1 MKEGKHCNIDVL
13 NKRIYLEEKVHSLFE
28 RYIGQEVRIVDNDG
42 CEFFFCV
49 EKNKKKNQ
57 LFLFQKQSKRKQKK
71 TKEDKDKDFFGLLVL
86 DESDEILFDCDDE
99 HDCFVVNIKEKT
111 SSNSASIDED
121 EKIKLINAIYKV
133 YKSVGN
139 KYINI
144 FDTNRYLPTKVSS
157 NSINGFTERN
167 LTFSFCHSYLSRN
180 HNAIVWQEIPINS
193 PNAQH
198 IDSIIIDNKNDR
210 VIYIEAKRL
219 YDVHH
224 FKYLLDDLKR
234 IKKQHL
240 DIPLPPNH
248 PSKKVIVL
256 LADHVCDVK
265 KDEKKDEKV
274 FYDKYFTGQK
284 GIDLPKIN
292 EKKYPNLAKKLSSM
306 IKSDRIS
313 AICDQTQTIT
323 IFGEYNI
330 SIEKEI
336 KYTIYCGV
344 YFIE

>member
-1 MKEGKHCNIDVL
+1 MNNNKLCNTDIT
-13 NKRIYLEEKVHSLFE
+13 NKCIYLEKNVHSLFE
-28 RYIGQEVRIVDNDG
+28 RYIGKKVRIVDNDG
-42 CEFFFCV
+42 CEFFFDV
-49 EKNKKKNQ
+49 KKSHLSQNPQKKK
-57 LFLFQKQSKRKQKK
+57 RGQKK
-71 TKEDKDKDFFGLLVL
+71 TKEDEDKDFFDLLAL
-86 DESDEILFDCDDE
+86 DEGDEILFNRDDE

-121 EKIKLINAIYKV
+121 DRIKLINAIYKV
-133 YKSVGN
+133 YMSVGK
-139 KYINI
+139 KYRKI
-144 FDTNRYLPTKVSS
+144 FDKNRYLPTKVSS

-167 LTFSFCHSYLSRN
+167 LTFNFCHSYLSRH

-198 IDSIIIDNKNDR
+198 IDSIIIDNKNDW

-240 DIPLPPNH
+240 NIPLPPKH

-265 KDEKKDEKV
+265 KDEKV

-284 GIDLPKIN
+284 GIDLPQID
-292 EKKYPNLAKKLSSM
+292 EKKYPNLAKKLPSM
-306 IKSDRIS
+306 INSDKIS
-313 AICDQTQTIT
+313 AICDKTQTIT
-323 IFGEYNI
+323 ICGEYNI

-344 YFIE
+344 FFLE